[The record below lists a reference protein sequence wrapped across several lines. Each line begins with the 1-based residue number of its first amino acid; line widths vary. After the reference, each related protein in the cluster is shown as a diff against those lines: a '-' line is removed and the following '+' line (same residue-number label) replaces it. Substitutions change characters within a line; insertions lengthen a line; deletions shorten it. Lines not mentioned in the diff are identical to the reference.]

1 MKKNFK
7 YFGIT
12 WIVGFIIFNAITFLI
27 PNEVFGVTR
36 FDKGVFWIAY
46 ALITLS
52 FIAQLITAYKFIKD
66 DSNEKMFLNISLLK
80 TGYTSIIVSVIVGLP
95 FMIFPVLP
103 SWIGAII
110 CLLIV
115 TYFVIACVNASTV
128 ANVVHEID
136 VKIKTKTAFMRMAIV
151 EAENILARATTSEIK
166 AEAKKIYEALKYSD
180 PMSNPALDDIEQ
192 EIDNGL
198 KELKKAVVDN
208 DTMKVLMFA
217 NNILLNIK
225 ERNSKC
231 KLLKREIH

>member
-66 DSNEKMFLNISLLK
+66 DSNEKMFLNIPLLS
-80 TGYTSIIVSVIVGLP
+80 TGYMAVIVSLIIGGVV
-95 FMIFPVLP
+95 MVFPVIP
-103 SWIGAII
+103 AWIGAVV
-110 CLLIV
+110 CLLV
-115 TYFVIACVNASTV
+115 AGYFIIACIKASVTVNVV
-128 ANVVHEID
+128 ANID
-136 VKIKTKTAFMRMAIV
+136 EKVKTKTAFIRMAIV
-151 EAENILARATTSEIK
+151 EAENILARATTTETKAEIK
-166 AEAKKIYEALKYSD
+166 KVYEALKYSD
-180 PMSNPALDDIEQ
+180 PMSNPALEDIEQ
-192 EIDNGL
+192 DIDNGL
-198 KELKKAVVDN
+198 KELKKAVTDSNV
-208 DTMKVLMFA
+208 TKVEEISARL
-217 NNILLNIK
+217 LLNVK

-231 KLLKREIH
+231 KALK

>member
-12 WIVGFIIFNAITFLI
+12 WLVGFALFNAITFLI

-52 FIAQLITAYKFIKD
+52 FIAQLITAYKFVKD
-66 DSNEKMFLNISLLK
+66 DSNEKMFLNIPLLR
-80 TGYTSIIVSVIVGLP
+80 TGYTAIIVSILVGLV
-95 FMIFPVLP
+95 FMIFPILP
-103 SWIGAII
+103 AWIGAIV
-110 CLLIV
+110 CLLIAG
-115 TYFVIACVNASTV
+115 YFVIACVNASTV
-128 ANVVHEID
+128 ANVVADID
-136 VKIKTKTAFMRMAIV
+136 VKVKTKTVFIRMAIV
-151 EAENILARATTSEIK
+151 EAENILARAATTEIK
-166 AEAKKIYEALKYSD
+166 VEAKKVYEALKYSD

-198 KELKKAVVDN
+198 KELKKAVTCN
-208 DTMKVLMFA
+208 DSITVLSVTESL
-217 NNILLNIK
+217 LLNIK

-231 KLLKREIH
+231 KLLK

>member
-46 ALITLS
+46 VLIALS

-66 DSNEKMFLNISLLK
+66 DSNEKMFLNIPLLR
-80 TGYTSIIVSVIVGLP
+80 TGYAAIIVSIIVGMV

-103 SWIGAII
+103 AWIGAVV
-110 CLLIV
+110 CLLIAG
-115 TYFVIACVNASTV
+115 YFVIACVKASAV
-128 ANVVHEID
+128 ANVVADID
-136 VKIKTKTAFMRMAIV
+136 TKVKTKAAFMRTAVV
-151 EAENILARATTSEIK
+151 EAENILARATTTEIK
-166 AEAKKIYEALKYSD
+166 VEIKKVYEALRYSD
-180 PMSNPALDDIEQ
+180 PMSNPTLDDIEQ

-198 KELKKAVVDN
+198 KELKKAVTCN
-208 DTMKVLMFA
+208 DITKVLTISA
-217 NNILLNIK
+217 NILLNIK
-225 ERNSKC
+225 ERNSKY
-231 KLLKREIH
+231 KALK

>member
-1 MKKNFK
+1 MKK

-12 WIVGFIIFNAITFLI
+12 WIVGFVLFNAITFLI

-66 DSNEKMFLNISLLK
+66 DSNEKMFLNIPLLR
-80 TGYTSIIVSVIVGLP
+80 TSYMAIVVSAIVGLV

-103 SWIGAII
+103 AWIGAIV
-110 CLLIV
+110 CLLIAG
-115 TYFVIACVNASTV
+115 YFIIACVNASTV
-128 ANVVHEID
+128 ANVVAEID
-136 VKIKTKTAFMRMAIV
+136 EKIKTKTAFIRGAIV
-151 EAENILARATTSEIK
+151 EAENIMARATTAEVK
-166 AEAKKIYEALKYSD
+166 AETKKVYEALKYSD

-198 KELKKAVVDN
+198 KELKNAVTSN
-208 DTMKVLMFA
+208 DSVTVIKVTVE
-217 NNILLNIK
+217 LLLLIK

-231 KLLKREIH
+231 KALK

>member
-66 DSNEKMFLNISLLK
+66 DSNDKIFLNLPLLS
-80 TGYTSIIVSVIVGLP
+80 TGYMAVIVSLIVGMV
-95 FMIFPVLP
+95 FMILPVLP
-103 SWIGAII
+103 AWIGAVV
-110 CLLIV
+110 CLLIAG
-115 TYFVIACVNASTV
+115 YFVIACVKASAV
-128 ANVVHEID
+128 ANIVADID
-136 VKIKTKTAFMRMAIV
+136 AKVKTKTAFIRMAIV
-151 EAENILARATTSEIK
+151 EAENILARATTTETK
-166 AEAKKIYEALKYSD
+166 AEVKKVYEALKYSD
-180 PMSNPALDDIEQ
+180 PMSNPALEDIEQ

-198 KELKKAVVDN
+198 KELKKVLTNTDKEKVFAVTAD
-208 DTMKVLMFA
+208 
-217 NNILLNIK
+217 ILLNIK

-231 KLLKREIH
+231 KALK

>member
-46 ALITLS
+46 ALIILS

-66 DSNEKMFLNISLLK
+66 DSNEKMFLNIPLLK
-80 TGYTSIIVSVIVGLP
+80 TGYTAIIVSIIVGMG

-103 SWIGAII
+103 AWIGAVV
-110 CLLIV
+110 CLLIAG
-115 TYFVIACVNASTV
+115 YFVIACVKASAV
-128 ANVVHEID
+128 ANVVADID
-136 VKIKTKTAFMRMAIV
+136 RKVKTKAAFMRMAVV
-151 EAENILARATTSEIK
+151 EAENILARATTTEIK
-166 AEAKKIYEALKYSD
+166 VEIKKVYEALRYSD
-180 PMSNPALDDIEQ
+180 PMSNPTLDDIEQ

-198 KELKKAVVDN
+198 KELKKAVTCN
-208 DTMKVLMFA
+208 DITKVLTISA
-217 NNILLNIK
+217 NILLNIK

-231 KLLKREIH
+231 KALK